1 MFRKIAGIGLLVVGV
16 FVFFVLLMSGM
27 LVFPHVIGP
36 VVLASVGAILFLYPG
51 KAKALQSNRSNSR

>member
-1 MFRKIAGIGLLVVGV
+1 MLRKIVGIGLLVVSV

-36 VVLASVGAILFLYPG
+36 IVLAAVGATLLWYPA
-51 KAKALQSNRSNSR
+51 KAKNLQTR

>member
-1 MFRKIAGIGLLVVGV
+1 MLRKIVGIGLLVVGV

-36 VVLASVGAILFLYPG
+36 IVLAAVGAVLLLTPG
-51 KAKALQSNRSNSR
+51 KAKELQAH